1 MKQPCEAAPIG
12 AYSEFQNLEV
22 FACGIQGLHDTL
34 KLKRRFSMGTV
45 VIAILVIVIF
55 LVLWLVAVYN
65 RLVGLRNQVKNSWS
79 QIDVQ
84 LQRRYDLIP
93 NLVETVKGYMT
104 YEKGTLEAVISARN
118 QAVAARQMVEKGGGP
133 TEGSLKELMAAES
146 TLQGSLGHLF
156 ALAENYP
163 QLKASEP
170 MQRLQEELSSTE
182 NKIAFARQSYNDQ
195 VMGYN
200 TAQQTFPA
208 VLVAGVFGHHPADL
222 YEIANAEARQAV
234 KVSF

>member
-1 MKQPCEAAPIG
+1 MWTTIIILG
-12 AYSEFQNLEV
+12 
-22 FACGIQGLHDTL
+22 
-34 KLKRRFSMGTV
+34 
-45 VIAILVIVIF
+45 VILLIALFIVSI
-55 LVLWLVAVYN
+55 YN
-65 RLVGLRNQVKNSWS
+65 RLVALRNQVKNAWS

-104 YEKGTLEAVISARN
+104 YEKGTLEAVINARN
-118 QAVAARQMVEKGGGP
+118 QAEAARAEVQKQGGP
-133 TEGSLKELMAAES
+133 TEGSIKGLVGAEI
-146 TLQGSLGHLF
+146 SLGRSLGNIF

-182 NKIAFARQSYNDQ
+182 NKVAFSRQAYNDQ
-195 VMGYN
+195 VMTYN
-200 TAQQTFPA
+200 TAQQVFPTVFFA
-208 VLVAGVFGHHPADL
+208 SAFGHHPVEL
-222 YEIANAEARQAV
+222 YNVEDPNAKQAI

>member
-1 MKQPCEAAPIG
+1 
-12 AYSEFQNLEV
+12 
-22 FACGIQGLHDTL
+22 
-34 KLKRRFSMGTV
+34 MGTMLII
-45 VIAILVIVIF
+45 IAIIAVLA
-55 LVLWLVAVYN
+55 LWLVSLYN
-65 RLVGLRNQVKNSWS
+65 RLVGMRNQVQNAWS

-93 NLVETVKGYMT
+93 NLIETVKGYMT

-118 QAVAARQMVEKGGGP
+118 QASSALKSVQQSGGP
-133 TEGSLKELMAAES
+133 TEGSIKDLLSAES
-146 TLQGSLGHLF
+146 TLKSTLGNFF

-195 VMGYN
+195 VMTYN
-200 TAQQTFPA
+200 TAQQQFPA
-208 VLVAGVFGHHPADL
+208 VLIASTLGHHAAEL
-222 YEIANAEARQAV
+222 YEVKDEETRKAV